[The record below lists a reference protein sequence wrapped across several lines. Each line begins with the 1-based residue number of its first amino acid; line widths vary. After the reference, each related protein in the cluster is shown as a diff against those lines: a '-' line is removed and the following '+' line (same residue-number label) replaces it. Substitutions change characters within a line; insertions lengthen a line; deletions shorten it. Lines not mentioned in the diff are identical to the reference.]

1 MHSLLFQLELFIED
15 GQGDPAVGVEIPKGM
30 VKVKKEMTVI
40 HAAKYDVADIGEKY
54 IYFV

>member
-1 MHSLLFQLELFIED
+1 M
-15 GQGDPAVGVEIPKGM
+15 VE
-30 VKVKKEMTVI
+30 VKKEMVVV